1 VLTEDDVDQIVMK
14 AAGDRRHGAAA
25 ARLEELA
32 DRPEL
37 HGAEVTRASLLVDAG
52 GQHGLA
58 GDWDAAI
65 RCYRQAVADSDQPPR
80 QAGGPQGHLGLDP
93 RVWLHDA
100 LLRTGQLDEAA
111 ALLRDLKTNR
121 SKDPDLYA
129 AVAESLEAQGL
140 LADAHTW
147 FTMGY
152 HRCQHAQ
159 VPDFMMDLLLV
170 GRRRL
175 RARLGYPVDDLDT
188 LAEQRLSS
196 SEG

>member
-1 VLTEDDVDQIVMK
+1 VLTENDVDQIVLK

-32 DRPEL
+32 DQPAL
-37 HGAEVTRASLLVDAG
+37 HSAEVTRASLLVDAG
-52 GQHGLA
+52 EQHGLA
-58 GDWDAAI
+58 GDWEAAI
-65 RCYRQAVADSDQPPR
+65 RCYRQAIAGSDQPAG
-80 QAGGPQGHLGLDP
+80 QAAGPQGLDP

-111 ALLRDLKTNR
+111 ALLRDLKTSR

-188 LAEQRLSS
+188 LAEQHLSA